1 MFVVRG
7 SVFEVQGWT
16 TAQVDGSTLN
26 REHRTKNQERRTS
39 NVEHRT
45 RNYMDTDVLVVG
57 AGPAGSIAALVLAR
71 AGARVRL
78 VDRARFPRDKLCG
91 DTLNPGS
98 LSILDRLGIST
109 PIRTRATAV
118 TGMLVTGPGA
128 RVSADYPHGL
138 CGVSITR
145 RDLDVILL
153 NAAIDSGAHVDCG
166 VTVREPIVEG
176 CGRVSGVRL
185 ASNGH
190 TCDLRA
196 RIVVAADGRGSR
208 LASRLQLSSYAQHP
222 RRWAFGAYFTGVAA
236 MTGHGEMHIRPDG
249 YIGVAPLPD
258 GLTNVSVVRDA
269 AHLPV
274 PQGDQQSF
282 VRDAVAADPELR
294 ERFAYATQVSRVSV
308 LGPLAVDSRQSGC
321 AGLLLAGDAAGFVD
335 PMTGDGLRFA
345 LRGGELAA
353 QAALDELES
362 GAPAFAKLHASRARE
377 FTGKWRINRALRSI
391 VGSPWALD
399 LAAMLS
405 RYWSKPVEYLIGV
418 AGDVNLVE
426 GTGETGGTEK
436 AIHTEERR

>member
-1 MFVVRG
+1 MT
-7 SVFEVQGWT
+7 EVD
-16 TAQVDGSTLN
+16 A
-26 REHRTKNQERRTS
+26 
-39 NVEHRT
+39 
-45 RNYMDTDVLVVG
+45 LVVG

-98 LSILDRLGIST
+98 LSILDRLGVST
-109 PIRTRATAV
+109 PIRERAAAV

-128 RVSADYPHGL
+128 RVSADYPRGL

-153 NAAIDSGAHVDCG
+153 NAAIDSGAQFECG
-166 VTVREPIVEG
+166 VTVREPIVGER
-176 CGRVSGVRL
+176 GRVNGVRI

-190 TCDLRA
+190 RCEVRA
-196 RIVVAADGRGSR
+196 RMVVAADGRGSR
-208 LASRLQLSSYAQHP
+208 LASRLQLSSYARRP
-222 RRWAFGAYFTGVAA
+222 RRWAFGAYFTGVTA
-236 MTGHGEMHIRPDG
+236 MTGRGEMHLRPDG
-249 YIGVAPLPD
+249 YIGVAPLP
-258 GLTNVSVVRDA
+258 GAVTNVSVVRDA
-269 AHLPV
+269 ATLSV
-274 PQGDQQSF
+274 SQGDRQSF
-282 VRDAVAADPELR
+282 VREALAVDPELR
-294 ERFAYATQVSRVSV
+294 ERFAHATQVSRVSV

-353 QAALDELES
+353 QAALEELDS

-377 FTGKWRINRALRSI
+377 FTSKWRINRALRSI
-391 VGSPWALD
+391 VGSPRALD
-399 LAAMLS
+399 LAAMIS
-405 RYWSKPVEYLIGV
+405 RHWSKPVEYLIGV

-426 GTGETGGTEK
+426 ETGEMGSN
-436 AIHTEERR
+436 RSRCSYR